1 MTSEGSASK
10 LETLFW
16 ISKSSSMSA
25 SPSPKSDKAISSS
38 SDKADNPFQLSFKNE
53 ISVPLDPEETLLCLA
68 LKAGIPHVH
77 ECGGQGRCST
87 CRVVIESGQENLSPE
102 TEKEKRLKER
112 KQLPHEVRLAC
123 QCKATGSVRLRR
135 VIRDA
140 LDIQNVL
147 ENGIAPSA
155 RNRKVVILFCDIRN
169 FTEFSQQH
177 LPYDISHM
185 LNRYFHAMEQVVIQ
199 HQGYLDKYL
208 GDGFM
213 AIFGLES
220 QSHAEPCSLAVR
232 AALEMLHTLKKLNDY
247 FEEAFAYRFQIGI
260 GIDFGPAL
268 LGEFGGPQKRSFTA
282 LGPAVNRASRIE
294 ALTKTLG
301 KNLLISDALHQQ
313 LAASENHLNEQLLN
327 RYFQQSDL
335 VSLKGIREAVR
346 VWLFSDV
353 PSAQGSKDSQT
364 PANTISSIES
374 LPQKKA
380 DIQPDQANN
389 DFSDP
394 EHLSMDF
401 AVDNLAEVIGSPA
414 IAVVA
419 AYDPTGQNDGIQM
432 AIAKVNFHDD
442 NHLTVNLPLGHQFN
456 TGDLLTIHLD
466 NRTGVDEYD
475 AELRVFRSSY
485 KGRVRAVAG
494 NQLTVDYREFSLVH
508 GMAEVLGLRE
518 PGYDYPADS
527 RKMQE
532 LPVTPLT
539 TMPVFNTDEYN
550 NKLGVL
556 VTRTPEQPHTTVMAF
571 LSSTED
577 DIFIISFPSTFK
589 VQQLQKD
596 NRCCFA
602 IDQRASFTFENAIEW
617 NYVLI
622 DATAYEVPV
631 NHPLYQP
638 VKTAFIDKNP
648 WEVAFFSDPNVR
660 LYHLKCQSTFCPT
673 RGL

>member
-1 MTSEGSASK
+1 
-10 LETLFW
+10 
-16 ISKSSSMSA
+16 MSA
-25 SPSPKSDKAISSS
+25 SPSSKCDKAISSS
-38 SDKADNPFQLSFKNE
+38 SNKADNPFQLSFKNE
-53 ISVPLDPEETLLCLA
+53 SSVPLDPEETLLCQA

-102 TEKEKRLKER
+102 TDKEKRLKAR
-112 KQLPHEVRLAC
+112 KQLPDEVRLAC
-123 QCKATGSVRLRR
+123 QCKAKGSVSLRR
-135 VIRDA
+135 VIRDEI
-140 LDIQNVL
+140 DIRNVL
-147 ENGIAPSA
+147 ENGITPSA

-185 LNRYFHAMEQVVIQ
+185 LNRYFQAMEQVILQ
-199 HQGYLDKYL
+199 HKGYLDKYL

-213 AIFGLES
+213 AIFGLEG
-220 QSHAEPCSLAVR
+220 QSPSESCSLAIR
-232 AALEMLHTLKKLNDY
+232 AALKMLNTLKKLNDY

-260 GIDFGPAL
+260 GIDFGQAL

-301 KNLLISDALHQQ
+301 KNLLISDALYQQ
-313 LAASENHLNEQLLN
+313 LAASENHLNEQILN

-346 VWLFSDV
+346 VWLFSDA
-353 PSAQGSKDSQT
+353 PSAQPSKDSQT
-364 PANTISSIES
+364 AFNKISSTVS
-374 LPQKKA
+374 LSQTNA
-380 DIQPDQANN
+380 DIHSHQTTD

-394 EHLSMDF
+394 EPLSMDF
-401 AVDNLAEVIGSPA
+401 EVDNLAEVIGSPA

-419 AYDPTGQNDGIQM
+419 AYDPTGQSDTIDM
-432 AIAKVNFHDD
+432 AIAKVSFHDD
-442 NHLTVNLPLGHQFN
+442 NHLTLNLPLGHKFDK
-456 TGDLLTIHLD
+456 GDLLTIHLD

-485 KGRVRAVAG
+485 KGQVRAVAG

-508 GMAEVLGLRE
+508 GIAEVLGLRK
-518 PGYDYPADS
+518 PGYQYPADD
-527 RKMQE
+527 RTMQE

-539 TMPVFNTDEYN
+539 KLPTFNTDEYS
-550 NKLGVL
+550 NKIGVL

-571 LSSTED
+571 LSTTED

-589 VQQLQKD
+589 VQQLQRD

-622 DATAYEVPV
+622 DAIAYEVPEK
-631 NHPLYQP
+631 HPLYQP
-638 VKTAFIDKNP
+638 VKAAFIDKNP

-660 LYHLKCQSTFCPT
+660 LYHLKCQSTFCPA
-673 RGL
+673 RGA

>member
-1 MTSEGSASK
+1 
-10 LETLFW
+10 
-16 ISKSSSMSA
+16 MSA
-25 SPSPKSDKAISSS
+25 SPSSSKATRILSSGNKF
-38 SDKADNPFQLSFKNE
+38 DAGFQLSFKNE
-53 ISVPLDPEETLLCLA
+53 ISLALDPEETLLCQA

-102 TEKEKRLKER
+102 TDKEKRLKAR

-123 QCKATGSVRLRR
+123 QCKAKGSVSLRR
-135 VIRDA
+135 VIRDEF
-140 LDIQNVL
+140 DIRNVL
-147 ENGIAPSA
+147 ENGIVPSA
-155 RNRKVVILFCDIRN
+155 RSHSVAILFCDIRN

-177 LPYDISHM
+177 LPYDITHM
-185 LNRYFHAMEQVVIQ
+185 LNRYFQAMEQVVIQ

-220 QSHAEPCSLAVR
+220 PSSVACSQAVN
-232 AALEMLHTLKKLNDY
+232 AALEMLSTLKKLNDY

-301 KNLLISDALHQQ
+301 KNLLISDALYQK
-313 LAASENHLNEQLLN
+313 LASSDNRLNEQILN
-327 RYFQQSDL
+327 RYFLNSDL

-346 VWLFSDV
+346 VWCFSDDN
-353 PSAQGSKDSQT
+353 SADRSEGHSDDSQT
-364 PANTISSIES
+364 ANNKISSIES
-374 LPQKKA
+374 LSQTNA
-380 DIQPDQANN
+380 DIPSHQTTD

-419 AYDPTGQNDGIQM
+419 AYDPTGQSDTIDM
-432 AIAKVNFHDD
+432 AIAKVSFHDD
-442 NHLTVNLPLGHQFN
+442 NHLTVNLPLGHKFSK
-456 TGDLLTIHLD
+456 GDLLTIHLD

-485 KGRVRAVAG
+485 KARVRAVAG

-508 GMAEVLGLRE
+508 GMSEALALRE
-518 PGYDYPADS
+518 PGYQYPSDE
-527 RKMQE
+527 RKMRE
-532 LPVTPLT
+532 LPITPLVEV
-539 TMPVFNTDEYN
+539 PEFNTDEYT
-550 NKLGVL
+550 NKIGVL

-571 LSSTED
+571 LSTTED

-589 VQQLQKD
+589 VQQLQRD
-596 NRCCFA
+596 IRCCFA

-622 DATAYEVPV
+622 DAIAYEVPEK
-631 NHPLYQP
+631 HPLYQP
-638 VKTAFIDKNP
+638 VKAAFIDKNP

-660 LYHLKCQSTFCPT
+660 LYHLKCQSTFCPA
-673 RGL
+673 RGA

>member
-1 MTSEGSASK
+1 
-10 LETLFW
+10 
-16 ISKSSSMSA
+16 MSA
-25 SPSPKSDKAISSS
+25 SPSSPKVTLTPSSGNQ
-38 SDKADNPFQLSFKNE
+38 ADNRFKLNFKNE
-53 ISVPLDPEETLLCLA
+53 ISFPLDPEETLLCQA

-102 TEKEKRLKER
+102 TEKEQRLKAH
-112 KQLPHEVRLAC
+112 KALPDEVRLAC
-123 QCKATGSVRLRR
+123 QCKAKGSVSLRR
-135 VIRDA
+135 VVRDE
-140 LDIQNVL
+140 LDIRNVL

-177 LPYDISHM
+177 LPYDITHM
-185 LNRYFHAMEQVVIQ
+185 LNRYFHAMESVIIQ
-199 HQGYLDKYL
+199 HKGYLDKYL

-220 QSHAEPCSLAVR
+220 PSSPEACAQAIN
-232 AALEMLHTLKKLNDY
+232 AALEMLTTLKHLNDY

-268 LGEFGGPQKRSFTA
+268 LGEFGGQQKRSFTA

-294 ALTKTLG
+294 ALTKSLG
-301 KNLLISDALHQQ
+301 KNLLISDALYQQ
-313 LAASENHLNEQLLN
+313 LASSENRHNEQLLN

-346 VWLFSDV
+346 VWCFSENN
-353 PSAQGSKDSQT
+353 SAEHAESHSDDSQT
-364 PANTISSIES
+364 AFNKISSIES
-374 LPQKKA
+374 LSQTNA
-380 DIQPDQANN
+380 DIPSQQTTD

-419 AYDPTGQNDGIQM
+419 AYDPTGQSDNIDM
-432 AIAKVNFHDD
+432 AIAKVSFHDD
-442 NHLTVNLPLGHQFN
+442 NHLTVNLPLGHKFG

-475 AELRVFRSSY
+475 AELRVYRSSY

-494 NQLTVDYREFSLVH
+494 NQLTLDYREFSLVH
-508 GMAEVLGLRE
+508 GMSEALGLRE
-518 PGYDYPADS
+518 PGYQYPADD
-527 RKMQE
+527 RKIQE
-532 LPVTPLT
+532 LAVTPLT
-539 TMPVFNTDEYN
+539 EPPEFNTDEYS
-550 NKLGVL
+550 NKIGVL

-571 LSSTED
+571 LSTTED

-589 VQQLQKD
+589 VQQLQRD

-622 DATAYEVPV
+622 DAIAYEVPEK
-631 NHPLYQP
+631 HPLYQP
-638 VKTAFIDKNP
+638 VKAAFIDKNP

-673 RGL
+673 EGREHNTGYVHSGAEPACG

>member
-1 MTSEGSASK
+1 
-10 LETLFW
+10 
-16 ISKSSSMSA
+16 MSA
-25 SPSPKSDKAISSS
+25 SASSS
-38 SDKADNPFQLSFKNE
+38 KNTLPPSSGDKADIRFQLNFKNE
-53 ISVPLDPEETLLCLA
+53 ISVLLDPEETLLCQA

-102 TEKEKRLKER
+102 TKKEKRLKAR
-112 KQLPHEVRLAC
+112 KHLPDEVRLAC
-123 QCKATGSVRLRR
+123 QCKATGSVSLRR
-135 VIRDA
+135 VIRDEF
-140 LDIQNVL
+140 DIRNVL
-147 ENGIAPSA
+147 ENGIVPSA
-155 RNRKVVILFCDIRN
+155 RSQKIAILFCDIRN

-177 LPYDISHM
+177 LPYDIAHM

-220 QSHAEPCSLAVR
+220 QASSEACAQAIQAS
-232 AALEMLHTLKKLNDY
+232 LEMLTTLKSLNNY
-247 FEEAFAYRFQIGI
+247 FEEAFSYRFQIGI

-301 KNLLISDALHQQ
+301 KNLLISDALYQQ
-313 LAASENHLNEQLLN
+313 LAASENRLNEQILK

-346 VWLFSDV
+346 VWCYSDNNSAEDSES
-353 PSAQGSKDSQT
+353 PSEHSQT
-364 PANTISSIES
+364 ANNKISSIES
-374 LPQKKA
+374 LSQTNA
-380 DIQPDQANN
+380 DIQSHQTND

-419 AYDPTGQNDGIQM
+419 AYDPTGQSDAIDM
-432 AIAKVNFHDD
+432 AIAKVTFHDD
-442 NHLTVNLPLGHQFN
+442 NHLTVNLPLGHHFN
-456 TGDLLTIHLD
+456 KGNLLTIHLD

-475 AELRVFRSSY
+475 AELRVYRSSY
-485 KGRVRAVAG
+485 KGIVRAVAG
-494 NQLTVDYREFSLVH
+494 HQLTVDYCEFSLVH
-508 GMAEVLGLRE
+508 GMNEVLGLRE
-518 PGYDYPADS
+518 PGYSYPVDT
-527 RKMQE
+527 RQINE

-539 TMPVFNTDEYN
+539 EVPVFNTDEYN
-550 NKLGVL
+550 NKIGVL

-571 LSSTED
+571 LSTAED

-622 DATAYEVPV
+622 DALAYEVPE

-638 VKTAFIDKNP
+638 VKSAFIDKNP
-648 WEVAFFSDPNVR
+648 WEVAFFADPNVR
-660 LYHLKCQSTFCPT
+660 LYHLKCQSTFCPA
-673 RGL
+673 RSN